1 MTDDEGPTPAAA
13 EPPRRAR
20 PLAADVFDTMPV
32 AVGLFGADGV
42 LLHSNPV
49 LSDLLGATSD
59 EVRGSL
65 LVDLV
70 ETAERDRVTDRIAQV
85 VARSNNAFECLLS
98 VSPAGLAG
106 LRWPVRAHVSAAYG
120 TRGQVDG
127 LVLQVFDFGPADL
140 PSALPTGLAE
150 VLEEGSD
157 ILLTAAPG
165 GRISYGNRAAREI
178 LGVRLHDGTL
188 RLEEVL
194 EPASLT
200 LYREVV
206 EPQVL
211 GGGSW
216 QGELT
221 LRTRL
226 GHPMTVSARVVAHR
240 PVLGATEGSGA
251 PRAVSLFARDITELK
266 SAEKKLR
273 QLATHDYLTGLPNRL
288 LVYDRLEH
296 ALNRF
301 SRHGTPVALMFCDLD
316 GFKPINDRY
325 GHHVGDAVLTEV
337 ADRIHSVV
345 RDTDTAARLG
355 GDEFAV
361 LLEDYQDRSMLDV
374 VAGRLVAAISRPIR
388 VDGETVTVG
397 VSIGIAEA
405 TDALREVDGVVA
417 AADTA
422 MYGAKSLG
430 KGRHR
435 FWDPVADRLDVVDGD
450 GDGDHPGVSPDPGA
464 AA

>member
-1 MTDDEGPTPAAA
+1 MTDDERPRPAAG
-13 EPPRRAR
+13 EPRRRAR

-32 AVGLFGADGV
+32 AVGLFGSDGV
-42 LLHSNPV
+42 LLHANPV
-49 LSDLLGATSD
+49 LADLLGATPD
-59 EVRGSL
+59 RVRGSL

-70 ETAERDRVTDRIAQV
+70 EDAERDRVANRVAQV
-85 VARSNNAFECLLS
+85 LARGRNAFECLLA

-106 LRWPVRAHVSAAYG
+106 VRWPVRAHVSAAYG
-120 TRGQVDG
+120 PTGQVEG
-127 LVLQVFDFGPADL
+127 LVLQVFDFGPADAPPPL
-140 PSALPTGLAE
+140 PSGLAE

-157 ILLTAAPG
+157 FLLTAAPDG
-165 GRISYGNRAAREI
+165 PISYGNRAAREV

-188 RLEEVL
+188 RLEDVL

-200 LYREVV
+200 LYRDVV

-226 GHPMTVSARVVAHR
+226 GHPMAVSARIVAHR
-240 PVLGATEGSGA
+240 PALGAAAGPGT

-316 GFKPINDRY
+316 GFKPINDRH
-325 GHHVGDAVLTEV
+325 GHQVGDAVLTEV

-361 LLEDYQDRSMLDV
+361 LLEDHGERSMLDV
-374 VAGRLVAAISRPIR
+374 VAGRLIAAISQPIR
-388 VDGETVTVG
+388 IDGQTVQVG
-397 VSIGIAEA
+397 MSIGIAVASER
-405 TDALREVDGVVA
+405 LREVDAVVA
-417 AADTA
+417 AADGA
-422 MYGAKSLG
+422 MYKAKARG
-430 KGRHR
+430 KGTYE
-435 FWDPVADRLDVVDGD
+435 FWDDDDLPPDEGEPGGGADI
-450 GDGDHPGVSPDPGA
+450 PPDPGA
-464 AA
+464 AI